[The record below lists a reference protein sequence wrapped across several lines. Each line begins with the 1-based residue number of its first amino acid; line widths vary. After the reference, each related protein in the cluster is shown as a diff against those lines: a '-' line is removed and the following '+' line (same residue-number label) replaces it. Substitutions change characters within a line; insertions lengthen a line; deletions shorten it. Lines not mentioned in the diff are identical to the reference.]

1 MIKLIKY
8 EFLGRYKYYLGFLAA
23 LILLNIYLITKN
35 NTWSHGL
42 PFVVS
47 FMAGFACFVAVLI
60 SGVMLYQRDM
70 YGNTG
75 YLLFT
80 LPQRGFDI
88 AFSKLIISIIE
99 FTLFITVS
107 GVMAFINLLYV
118 NEAKVFIDA
127 VLQHKIFILYIF
139 ISALLSFVAL
149 LILSY
154 FSITIS
160 KIAIYSKKYS
170 KALSIVIFLLIF
182 YIIGKINGLLVN
194 LFPYNLNISPFSG
207 IAQRSGAVALSFAVF
222 PINVASFV
230 FQTLVYIGLFTL
242 TSYLIDKKIDL

>member
-1 MIKLIKY
+1 MLKLIKY
-8 EFLGRYKYYLGFLAA
+8 ELVGRYKYYLGFLIA

-42 PFVVS
+42 PFVIS
-47 FMAGFACFVAVLI
+47 FMVAFSCFVAVFI

-80 LPQRGFDI
+80 LPQMGFDI

-99 FTLFITVS
+99 FTLFVTVS
-107 GVMAFINLLYV
+107 GVMAFINLLYM
-118 NEAKVFIDA
+118 NEAKAFIDA
-127 VLQHKIFILYIF
+127 ILQHKIFILYIF
-139 ISALLSFVAL
+139 ISALLSFIAV

-160 KIAIYSKKYS
+160 KIAFYNKKHG
-170 KALSIVIFLLIF
+170 KVLSLVLFLLIF
-182 YIIGKINGLLVN
+182 YIIGKVTGLLVN
-194 LFPYNLNISPFSG
+194 LFPYNLNVSLFSG
-207 IAQRSGAVALSFAVF
+207 IAQRSDNFALSFAVL
-222 PINVASFV
+222 PINVASTI
-230 FQTLVYIGLFTL
+230 FQTLVYIGLFIL